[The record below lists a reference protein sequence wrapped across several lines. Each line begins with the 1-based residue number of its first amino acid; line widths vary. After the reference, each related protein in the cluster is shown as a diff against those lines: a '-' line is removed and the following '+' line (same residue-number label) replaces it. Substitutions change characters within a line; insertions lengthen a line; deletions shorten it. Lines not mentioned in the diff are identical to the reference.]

1 MRAVPDGSQH
11 TGGLLMEFLK
21 MAAIIVAAYLLGSL
35 NSAIIVSRLML
46 GVDIRNYGSGNAGST
61 NAFRTMGGKKALIVM
76 GGDILKGVA
85 AVAIGAWLAGDM
97 GKLVAGVFVVV
108 GHVFPLYFG
117 FKGGKGVLT
126 AATMIALIDWRVFLV
141 IFAVFLLAFLLTR
154 YVSLGSV
161 LAAFTFP
168 FAMWYFHRDAVM
180 TAIAAAVGLGVI
192 WLHRSNIG
200 RIAHGTESKLSFK
213 QKPKVTEK
221 EHKK

>member
-1 MRAVPDGSQH
+1 
-11 TGGLLMEFLK
+11 MEFLK

-117 FKGGKGVLT
+117 FKGGKGVACS
-126 AATMIALIDWRVFLV
+126 AAVVFFVDPLWGAVAIVACLAVIAL
-141 IFAVFLLAFLLTR
+141 TR
-154 YVSLGSV
+154 FISLGSMTMLFCYMV
-161 LAAFTFP
+161 LMCIAHWGQWAVCLFTVVL
-168 FAMWYFHRDAVM
+168 FAMCVWR
-180 TAIAAAVGLGVI
+180 
-192 WLHRSNIG
+192 HRSNIH
-200 RIAHGTESKLSFK
+200 RLLSGTENRIG
-213 QKPKVTEK
+213 QKAK
-221 EHKK
+221 